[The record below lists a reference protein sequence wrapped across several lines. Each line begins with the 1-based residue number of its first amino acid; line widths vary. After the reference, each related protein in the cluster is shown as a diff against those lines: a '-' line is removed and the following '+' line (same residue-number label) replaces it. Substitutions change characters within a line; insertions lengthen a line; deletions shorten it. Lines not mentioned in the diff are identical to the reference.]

1 MKAPVYAEL
10 AAITGYLDGL
20 LDIPAFPDYPNA
32 FNGLQLENS
41 GQVTKIGAAVD
52 SGLKVIEMAIAEG
65 VDLLLVH
72 HGLFWGG
79 RAPISGPAYRKL
91 AQAIRGNLAVYSA
104 HLPLDAHPEIGNNV
118 LLAGDLGLAPVE
130 PFFEFKG
137 RLVGCFAGVDI
148 DYATLLGRLEQKFA
162 RALWHC
168 HAGPERIK
176 RVGIVTG
183 GAGSEL
189 AQAKAEGVDT
199 FITGEG
205 PHHTFTLAEELGI
218 NLIYAGHYATETGG
232 VKALAD
238 RVASAFELPW
248 VFLDHPSGL

>member
-1 MKAPVYAEL
+1 MNATPHADL
-10 AAITGYLDGL
+10 AAITGYIDGL
-20 LDIPAFPDYPNA
+20 LDISAFPDYSNA

-41 GQVTKIGAAVD
+41 GRVSKIGAAVD
-52 SGLKVIEMAIAEG
+52 AGLTVIEMALSEQ
-65 VDLLLVH
+65 VDFLLVH

-79 RAPISGPAYRKL
+79 FAPISGPAYAKL
-91 AQAIRGNLAVYSA
+91 AKAIRANLAVYSA

-118 LLAGDLGLAPVE
+118 LLAADLGLAPVE

-137 RLVGCFAGVDI
+137 RSVGCFATVDLE
-148 DYATLLGRLEQKFA
+148 YATLLGRIEQRFG
-162 RALWHC
+162 RAVWHC
-168 HAGPERIK
+168 HAGPDRIK
-176 RVGIVTG
+176 RIGIVTG

-189 AQAKAEGVDT
+189 AQAKAAGLDT

-238 RVASAFELPW
+238 RVASAFALPW

>member
-1 MKAPVYAEL
+1 MKSELGAEL
-10 AAITGYLDGL
+10 TAVTAYLDQM
-20 LDIPAFPDYPNA
+20 LDIPAFPDYSGA

-41 GQVTKIGAAVD
+41 GRVTKVGAAVD
-52 SGLKVIEMAIAEG
+52 SGLRVIEMAIGEG

-79 RAPISGPAYRKL
+79 YAPISGPAYRKL
-91 AQAIRGNLAVYSA
+91 AKAIGTNLAVYGA

-118 LLAGDLGLAPVE
+118 LLAAELGFQTVE

-137 RLVGCFAGVDI
+137 RPVGCYAQVDI
-148 DYATLLGRLEQKFA
+148 AYADLLAKIEQRFGRPV
-162 RALWHC
+162 WHC
-168 HAGPERIK
+168 DGGPERVRK
-176 RVGIVTG
+176 LGIVTG

-189 AQAKAEGVDT
+189 AQVKAQGIDT

-205 PHHTFTLAEELGI
+205 PHHTFTLAEELGM

-232 VKALAD
+232 IKALAD
-238 RVASAFELPW
+238 RVAHRFEVPW

>member
-1 MKAPVYAEL
+1 MKAPPNAAL
-10 AAITGYLDGL
+10 TAITGYLDGL
-20 LDIPAFPDYPNA
+20 LDIPAFPDYSNA

-41 GQVTKIGAAVD
+41 GQVTRIGAAVD
-52 SGLKVIEMAIAEG
+52 AGLKVIELALREE

-79 RAPISGPAYRKL
+79 CAPISGPTYSKL
-91 AQAIRGNLAVYSA
+91 AKAIRANLAIYSA

-118 LLAGDLGLAPVE
+118 LLAAELGLAPVE

-137 RLVGCFAGVDI
+137 RQVGCLAGVDL
-148 DYATLLGRLEQKFA
+148 DYATLLGRIEQRFG
-162 RALWHC
+162 RAVWHC

-176 RVGIVTG
+176 RIGIVTG

-238 RVASAFELPW
+238 RVARTFELPW

>member
-1 MKAPVYAEL
+1 MKSRAYGEL
-10 AAITGYLDGL
+10 AGITAYLDEL

-32 FNGLQLENS
+32 FNGLELENS
-41 GQVTKIGAAVD
+41 GTVTKIGAAVD
-52 SGLKVIEMAIAEG
+52 SGLKVIEMAVDQH

-79 RAPISGPAYRKL
+79 CAPISGPAYRKL
-91 AQAIRGNLAVYSA
+91 AKAIGANLAVYSA
-104 HLPLDAHPEIGNNV
+104 HLPLDAHPEIGNNA
-118 LLAGDLGLAPVE
+118 LLAAELGLGSLE

-137 RLVGCFAGVDI
+137 RTVGYFAGVDI
-148 DYATLLGRLEQKFA
+148 AYASLLQKIEQTFGQTV
-162 RALWHC
+162 WQC
-168 HAGPERIK
+168 HAGPDRVK
-176 RVGIVTG
+176 KVGIVSG

-189 AQAKAEGVDT
+189 EQAKAVGIDT

-218 NLIYAGHYATETGG
+218 NLIYAGHYATETYG

-238 RVASAFELPW
+238 RLANRFGLSW